1 MTFHD
6 YLPDAMQQL
15 VLTALLG
22 PDKAASRAALA
33 WLDRVN
39 FDAITEGDTRLMP
52 MLSHRLTELGIDHP
66 LCGRIR
72 GLYRRA
78 WYIDRTIRKDL
89 AAALATVAE
98 ASRSP
103 VVLKGAALGVYAYAK
118 PAFRPFADLDVLVP
132 PEDLQAVLDR
142 LGAIGTKVAEPVFHA
157 VMVRLHN
164 GREIDIHRSP
174 YHMAFRPHHV
184 RPLFSRLRPLAAGQ
198 FGPSSPVCFTLGDAD
213 QLLHTMAHGLKPNP
227 VAPIR
232 WVVDAAMIL
241 RAAGEGFDWRHFIA
255 EARLLELE
263 APAVLGLREV
273 ARFCRVPGLAEALS
287 KLETDIP
294 GRALRRYRAEAL
306 ADGPA
311 KVWQATRR
319 NACGPAR
326 LRLFAQFYRQRWGT
340 AWIRKF
346 FRKLGPAIIQVWRHG
361 VRWLTASWGE

>member
-1 MTFHD
+1 MTLHD
-6 YLPDAMQQL
+6 YLPDAMQRL
-15 VLTALLG
+15 LLTALLG
-22 PDKAASRAALA
+22 SEDAASRAASD
-33 WLDRVN
+33 WLDGVD
-39 FDAITEGDTRLMP
+39 FDAITEADTRLMP
-52 MLSHRLTELGIDHP
+52 MLSYRLNELRIDHP

-89 AAALATVAE
+89 AEALAIVAE
-98 ASRSP
+98 ASRTP
-103 VVLKGAALGVYAYAK
+103 VVLKGAALGVYAYAR

-132 PEDLQAVLDR
+132 PEDLPAVLGK
-142 LGAIGTKVAEPVFHA
+142 LAATGIKVAEPVFHA

-174 YHMAFRPHHV
+174 YHMAFQPHHV

-198 FGPSSPVCFTLGDAD
+198 FGPCSPVCFTLGDAD

-241 RAAGEGFDWRHFIA
+241 RAAGEGFDWHHFIA
-255 EARLLELE
+255 EARRLELE

-273 ARFCRVPGLAEALS
+273 AQLCHVPGLAEALS
-287 KLETDIP
+287 TLETGTP

-326 LRLFAQFYRQRWGT
+326 LKLFAQFYRQRWGT
-340 AWIRKF
+340 AHVLKF
-346 FRKLGPAIIQVWRHG
+346 FRKLGPATIQVWRYG
-361 VRWLTASWGE
+361 VLWLTASWAD